1 MNKKMNM
8 ETTADD
14 LLMLPDIDGIVKDIR
29 GQKTISGQSK
39 TEVKTEQPEEAPAET
54 DNTSSEGGSNWEV
67 FLRCSQS
74 YDYRVRND
82 DRRVYPIDND
92 IINTLQTHRRSG
104 ARARSATHAHPSD
117 TPQSG
122 VGCRFQ
128 ETKAETHRRR
138 DEANCSKQDRKSVV

>member
-1 MNKKMNM
+1 MNKRFNT

-39 TEVKTEQPEEAPAET
+39 ADEKEKQPEETPADTE
-54 DNTSSEGGSNWEV
+54 NTSSSEGGSSWEV

-92 IINTLQTHRRSG
+92 IINTLKQCNINRMSTATMINSILRAFIEQNKDRLREHKSMGRSL
-104 ARARSATHAHPSD
+104 
-117 TPQSG
+117 
-122 VGCRFQ
+122 F
-128 ETKAETHRRR
+128 
-138 DEANCSKQDRKSVV
+138 